1 MQPLPPEKHEDAEIA
16 AGFLSAMANPKRLLI
31 LDSLVKEEMAV
42 GALAHKVGLSQSAL
56 SQHLSKLRAQN
67 LVSTRR
73 DAQTIYYSSSS
84 DAVLKIL
91 GALSDIYGDDT
102 DAVEGKA
109 SRSQIGVIS
118 QDVLRPNSTASS
130 SPADPIAG
138 LHFWRVSSLLLRP
151 VADWPAASCYM
162 IAP

>member
-1 MQPLPPEKHEDAEIA
+1 MEHAMQPLSPEKHDEAEVA

-42 GALAHKVGLSQSAL
+42 GALANKVGLSQSAL

-84 DAVLKIL
+84 DAVMRIL
-91 GALSDIYGDDT
+91 GTLSQIYGDEQN
-102 DAVEGKA
+102 A
-109 SRSQIGVIS
+109 
-118 QDVLRPNSTASS
+118 TAEKT
-130 SPADPIAG
+130 
-138 LHFWRVSSLLLRP
+138 P
-151 VADWPAASCYM
+151 VRKSA
-162 IAP
+162 

>member
-1 MQPLPPEKHEDAEIA
+1 MQPLPPEKHEEAEIA

-42 GALAHKVGLSQSAL
+42 GTLANKVGLSQSAL

-73 DAQTIYYSSSS
+73 DAQTIYYSSYYSSSS

-91 GALSDIYGDDT
+91 GALSEIYGEQT
-102 DAVEGKA
+102 NAVEEKPLIRKSA
-109 SRSQIGVIS
+109 
-118 QDVLRPNSTASS
+118 
-130 SPADPIAG
+130 
-138 LHFWRVSSLLLRP
+138 
-151 VADWPAASCYM
+151 
-162 IAP
+162 